1 MRRRWPI
8 LAATVPLLVG
18 WSLTAAFP
26 AAAAPAR
33 PNPGVVGPGGPVQ
46 PGGPVSDL
54 GTPAVTPLVTTG
66 SPLLTSGGPQVSSGD
81 LQAGHAGR
89 SAGGG
94 RRYSTVVTSSNWSG
108 YAATGPSGQFTSVS
122 SSWVQ
127 PTGNCSS
134 GNQYAA
140 FWVGLD
146 GYSSSTVEQTGSE
159 VDCAG
164 RTPHYYGWYEMY
176 PGASSDYANPVSA
189 GDHFTAS
196 VTYLGSNQFRL
207 ILSDT
212 TKNWTQ
218 TQTETLAGAARS
230 SAEVIAEAPCCT
242 VRGGILPLTNFGT
255 VNFTGATAAT
265 TTNTGGASLFTYN
278 PVEITMPDV
287 SVSSL
292 SNAGNFS
299 VKYTASR
306 SRLSYPFGGF

>member
-8 LAATVPLLVG
+8 LAATIPLLVG
-18 WSLTAAFP
+18 WSLTGAFP
-26 AAAAPAR
+26 ASAAPHH
-33 PNPGVVGPGGPVQ
+33 GVTGPGGLVQ
-46 PGGPVSDL
+46 PGGPVSGL
-54 GTPAVTPLVTTG
+54 SSPISTLAPGTPQISSGTPRVSTG
-66 SPLLTSGGPQVSSGD
+66 S
-81 LQAGHAGR
+81 LQDGAVGQN
-89 SAGGG
+89 AGGG

-108 YAATGPSGQFTSVS
+108 YAATSSTTQFTSVS

-134 GNQYAA
+134 GDQYAA

-164 RTPHYYGWYEMY
+164 RTPRYYGWYEMY
-176 PGASSDYANPVSA
+176 PGASSDYANPVSP

-196 VTYLGSNQFRL
+196 VTYTGSNQFVL
-207 ILSDT
+207 VLSDT
-212 TKNWTQ
+212 TKGWTQ

-242 VRGGILPLTNFGT
+242 SRGGILPLTNFGT

-265 TTNTGGASLFTYN
+265 TAKPTAASLATFN

-292 SNAGNFS
+292 TSSGAFS
-299 VKYTASR
+299 VKYTGSSSR
-306 SRLSYPFGGF
+306 FPFPFGGF

>member
-8 LAATVPLLVG
+8 LVATVPLLVG
-18 WSLTAAFP
+18 WSLTGAFP
-26 AAAAPAR
+26 ASAATHY
-33 PNPGVVGPGGPVQ
+33 GVTGPGGPVQ
-46 PGGPVSDL
+46 PGGPVSGL
-54 GTPAVTPLVTTG
+54 GSPTSTLVTGT
-66 SPLLTSGGPQVSSGD
+66 PQVSSGTPRVSTGS
-81 LQAGHAGR
+81 LQDGAVGQN
-89 SAGGG
+89 AGGG

-108 YAATGPSGQFTSVS
+108 YAATSTTTQFTSVS

-127 PTGNCSS
+127 PAGNCTY

-176 PGASSDYANPVSA
+176 PGASSDYSNPVSP

-196 VTYLGSNQFRL
+196 VTYTGSNKFVL
-207 ILSDT
+207 VLSDT
-212 TKNWTQ
+212 TKRWTQ
-218 TQTETLAGAARS
+218 TQTQTLAGAARS

-242 VRGGILPLTNFGT
+242 ARGGILPLTNFGT
-255 VNFTGATAAT
+255 VSLTGATAAT
-265 TTNTGGASLFTYN
+265 TAAPTAVSLATFN

-292 SNAGNFS
+292 TSSGAFS
-299 VKYTASR
+299 VKYTGSGSR
-306 SRLSYPFGGF
+306 FPFPFGGF